1 MKTILFQT
9 VLILGGGAWLAENH
23 KVIAPKDW
31 FGNSN
36 NKHLDTNDIIPERWT
51 KI

>member
-1 MKTILFQT
+1 MNGKTI
-9 VLILGGGAWLAENH
+9 AENN

-36 NKHLDTNDIIPERWT
+36 NKHLDTKDIIPEEWI